1 MSTGRCVGGAW
12 LVAAGLLTG
21 IQPALAQD
29 FVAQANALYEDIAEA
44 DRSDLVLL
52 PVLAEMTP
60 PPGVIAKTSQAMLLP
75 AGAPGWNAV
84 VEWTTAPEQQAALE
98 ALRQVAS
105 DRDARRGMAFG
116 QPYGQA
122 AGYEALATELFTD
135 LGDPPLLSAAQHLYI
150 PALDDLSVLVHA
162 EVTRLA
168 SESTPGQGA
177 DLLIDWIFFARQM
190 ADREL
195 FDEAYWGYQTM
206 IQGLERMRDVVYV
219 DSLPGNQHLT
229 SVQIRDFLTWAER
242 NRGALDLDRLNFP
255 RAERIAFEQIL
266 DATYDV
272 NGPDPDTFASTMA
285 RLTAKDRPLQLFSAA
300 ARWEQAMLSHAGYF
314 EMREEGR
321 GSIADWAD
329 NRWRRE
335 NHDPFLKEP
344 EHLETLDP
352 IQFAMLGALFTRAT
366 TNGLIDYGE
375 LEHARQRV
383 QVEGVGTLTALA
395 LRAFVIA
402 NRRFPPVLSA
412 VSPDYIPV
420 IDADPYNPATAR
432 GAAPPME
439 YFVPWT
445 INDRTADERTLNK
458 PPHEINIVLG
468 DGFNFKRLVGSDR
481 FILYSVGPNGG
492 AEKAVDVQNDS
503 AQNPGDYLIWP
514 PVLSLHRQFLRESG
528 QFN

>member
-1 MSTGRCVGGAW
+1 MCTGRCGAW
-12 LVAAGLLTG
+12 LVGLIGAAL
-21 IQPALAQD
+21 PAVAQD
-29 FVAQANALYEDIAEA
+29 YVGQANALYADIARE
-44 DRSDLVLL
+44 DRSDLILL
-52 PVLAEMTP
+52 PALAEMTP

-75 AGAPGWNAV
+75 AGAPGWDAV
-84 VEWTTAPEQQAALE
+84 VAWTTASEQQAALD
-98 ALRQVAS
+98 ALREVAE

-116 QPYGQA
+116 QPYGQD
-122 AGYEALATELFTD
+122 AGFEAIATGLYTD
-135 LGDPPLLSAAQHLYI
+135 LGDPPLLAAAQHLYL

-168 SESTPGQGA
+168 ADGSPGEGA

-195 FDEAYWGYQTM
+195 FDEAYWGFQTI
-206 IQGLERMRDVVYV
+206 IQGLERMRDVAYV
-219 DSLPGNQHLT
+219 DSLPGNGHLT
-229 SVQIRDFLTWAER
+229 SEGIRDFLNWAESQ
-242 NRGALDLDRLNFP
+242 RGALDLDRLNFP
-255 RAERIAFEQIL
+255 RAEGIAFEQIF
-266 DATYDV
+266 DATYDMSLD
-272 NGPDPDTFASTMA
+272 GPDPDTFASTMA
-285 RLTAKDRPLQLFSAA
+285 RLSAKGRPLQLFSAA

-314 EMREEGR
+314 EMREQGR
-321 GSIADWAD
+321 GSISDWAD

-335 NHDPFLKEP
+335 WHDPFLREP
-344 EHLETLDP
+344 AHLETLDP
-352 IQFAMLGALFTRAT
+352 NQFAMLGALYTRQT
-366 TNGLIDYGE
+366 TNGLIDFGA

-383 QVEGVGTLTALA
+383 RVESVGTLTALA
-395 LRAFVIA
+395 LRAFIIA
-402 NRRFPPVLSA
+402 NKRFPPVLSA

-445 INDRTADERTLNK
+445 INDRIANERTLDT

-468 DGFNFKRLVGSDR
+468 DGFNFKRLVGTDR